1 MSKVIQ
7 EAVAL
12 TKRPIKIIY
21 AKSVESELLPA
32 GGIDLN
38 ELIST
43 KGNLEF
49 YLWRVFNTT
58 NLFRNRYEQ
67 FEKVG

>member
-1 MSKVIQ
+1 MSKVLQ

-12 TKRPIKIIY
+12 TKRDIRIVY

-38 ELIST
+38 ELT
-43 KGNLEF
+43 
-49 YLWRVFNTT
+49 NTQGK
-58 NLFRNRYEQ
+58 L
-67 FEKVG
+67 